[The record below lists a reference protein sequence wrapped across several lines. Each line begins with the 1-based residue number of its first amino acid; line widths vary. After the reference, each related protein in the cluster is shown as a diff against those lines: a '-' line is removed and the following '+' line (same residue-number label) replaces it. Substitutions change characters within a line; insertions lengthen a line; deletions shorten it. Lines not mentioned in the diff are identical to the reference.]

1 MTDAA
6 DAGRRRFRMS
16 GLGFGLP
23 LSRVYARYFD
33 GDLHLKTLPGYGVDA
48 FLMLKRLKDHDWM
61 EHPEEYSGDH
71 VIVDNRNVP
80 SGSAVVSR
88 D

>member
-1 MTDAA
+1 
-6 DAGRRRFRMS
+6 MS

-33 GDLHLKTLPGYGVDA
+33 GDLTLKTLRGYGVDA

-61 EHPEEYSGDH
+61 ERPEEYSGDH
-71 VIVDNRNVP
+71 VILDNNQ
-80 SGSAVVSR
+80 SR
-88 D
+88 RWLLPE